1 MLLRRAGITQTLP
14 EFQDLQEV
22 EAMLEENMA
31 DWWEQTRLRAH
42 AQGLAEGRAEG
53 LETGRAEGRA
63 EGLETGRAEGRA
75 EGRETGRAEG
85 AAALR
90 LTVRDLLTDRFGTLP
105 EATTEAMD
113 AVTELDDM
121 RRLASSVYRAP
132 SLEAFLELLE
142 EILRRNE
149 RPQ

>member
-1 MLLRRAGITQTLP
+1 MSFT
-14 EFQDLQEV
+14 
-22 EAMLEENMA
+22 
-31 DWWEQTRLRAH
+31 
-42 AQGLAEGRAEG
+42 AEGRGVPRLRNRRRAIS
-53 LETGRAEGRA
+53 RAEGRA
-63 EGLETGRAEGRA
+63 EGLETGRAEGA
-75 EGRETGRAEG
+75 S
-85 AAALR
+85 ALR

-142 EILRRNE
+142 EIRRRNE

>member
-1 MLLRRAGITQTLP
+1 
-14 EFQDLQEV
+14 
-22 EAMLEENMA
+22 MLEENMA

-53 LETGRAEGRA
+53 LEAGRAEGLETGRAEGRA
-63 EGLETGRAEGRA
+63 EGLETGRAEGA
-75 EGRETGRAEG
+75 S
-85 AAALR
+85 ALR

-113 AVTELDDM
+113 AVTELADM

-142 EILRRNE
+142 EIRRRNE